1 MRAQIWEPVCDS
13 TSAVVSPPYKLGR
26 WPERLKRRSWMS
38 RKEVTRAITSL
49 PPWCAWW
56 SRRCSLPCS
65 SWDEYQSPLS
75 LRRHTSR
82 SFSEPIT
89 MPTMPMVAMHQA
101 RKQRPK
107 LSANGLSCMRVPKAL
122 MPAKPA
128 TWPRIMA
135 DAVVAISRSAAVGV
149 SVTPFLVAA
158 ASSPFLMSV
167 RAGSS
172 SRRAEP
178 VMSLSGFQKMTPAQ
192 TETVNWKTSN
202 HTASWAIARI
212 KSPVSGWST
221 ASATRSRMS
230 VLPESPD
237 MEYFSG
243 CSCHVTNPL
252 DALKTRTETK
262 MTMVWLT
269 ARHACALIWGSG

>member
-56 SRRCSLPCS
+56 SRRCSLVCS
-65 SWDEYQSPLS
+65 RLDEYQSPFS
-75 LRRHTSR
+75 LCRHTSR
-82 SFSEPIT
+82 SFSLPTTI
-89 MPTMPMVAMHQA
+89 PTMPKTAMHQA

-128 TWPRIMA
+128 TWPMIMA

-149 SVTPFLVAA
+149 SLTPFLS
-158 ASSPFLMSV
+158 SSPFLISV
-167 RAGSS
+167 SAGSS

-178 VMSLSGFQKMTPAQ
+178 ARSLSGCQNTTPAQ
-192 TETVNWKTSN
+192 TETVNWKTSI
-202 HTASWAIARI
+202 HTASWAIARR
-212 KSPVSGWST
+212 KSPVSGWP
-221 ASATRSRMS
+221 ADSATLRSVS
-230 VLPESPD
+230 SPA
-237 MEYFSG
+237 MLYCSG